1 MEIQYN
7 VPRTIL
13 TNCVFNPSI
22 VYNNAMSVI
31 GGQMHTHS
39 NEFVQ
44 KIHYYYIDNN
54 GFLKKDFS
62 VYNTFTMSV
71 EDVLS
76 NITKQLHKIKSKFVG
91 FSSKEYNFEYYQS
104 KLTENKIKFDIE
116 SDKYEQKI
124 FA

>member
-1 MEIQYN
+1 MEIHYN

-31 GGQMHTHS
+31 GEQMNTHS
-39 NEFVQ
+39 DMFVQ
-44 KIHYYYIDNN
+44 KIYYYHIDKN

-62 VYNTFTMSV
+62 TYNAFTMSV

-76 NITKQLHKIKSKFVG
+76 KITKQLHKTNSKFVG
-91 FSSKEYNFEYYQS
+91 FSSNDYTIDYYQS
-104 KLTENKIKFDIE
+104 KLIENKIKFEIE
-116 SDKYEQKI
+116 LGNGEQKK